1 MRVIIA
7 GNISPDIVPV
17 TNRGEIAEDLSVPE
31 DRLHKPEIR
40 EVRAAVVGIIENEH
54 IAIRNAAVTLYPLDH
69 GLHRKGHHPDKDRKP
84 RFALDKGF
92 ACLRVID
99 AVAGIMRLGNDR
111 VEGGAEECC
120 IHLVGDLFETAFE
133 NGKCHRIHFNRSHE
147 NSVR

>member
-1 MRVIIA
+1 M
-7 GNISPDIVPV
+7 
-17 TNRGEIAEDLSVPE
+17 
-31 DRLHKPEIR
+31 
-40 EVRAAVVGIIENEH
+40 RAAVVGIIENEH